1 MLGMIKD
8 ELGEC
13 CKKTDELCDA
23 AKTLA
28 GMGEGSAHRGWGGSC
43 SALWELLQDELL
55 EFLWTGSASSE
66 NKVAC
71 GFRSSQ
77 PVIPNLQ
84 IPKPA
89 LDM

>member
-1 MLGMIKD
+1 MRIVLFSEYINEEFRFDRPDVSAALCLQILGMIKD

-43 SALWELLQDELL
+43 SPLREL
-55 EFLWTGSASSE
+55 
-66 NKVAC
+66 
-71 GFRSSQ
+71 
-77 PVIPNLQ
+77 
-84 IPKPA
+84 
-89 LDM
+89 